1 MAAVLSS
8 IVSSYPVSLKENH
21 CYRGTGNGASHSS
34 NKMFLMVWWWLHCSV
49 VTVFLNKRLQI
60 WSEPFHYN
68 IATQMGMT
76 PKVSG
81 LLGLPVSWNPAVI
94 RITNEATDNFGR
106 ISLGIKKTVGSD
118 LVPVWFQY
126 LVPVQQCTTGQSLVK
141 QLEASQCY
149 ALCHLWKPC
158 IFTTVVSYLSQL

>member
-68 IATQMGMT
+68 VATQMGMT

-106 ISLGIKKTVGSD
+106 ISLGIKKQLAQTSCQSD
-118 LVPVWFQY
+118 FNILYRCSSAQQVSLWSSNLKQVNVMLFVTCGNLVF
-126 LVPVQQCTTGQSLVK
+126 LL
-141 QLEASQCY
+141 QL
-149 ALCHLWKPC
+149 
-158 IFTTVVSYLSQL
+158 